1 MAERQILEKISNSE
15 ETTLQIGGEFAAT
28 ISLEKEAFVALD
40 GDLGAGKTAFV
51 RGMAGVLC
59 PGARVCSPTYTVMR
73 MYEGEDCTL
82 YHFDMYRI
90 TSPEDLESV
99 GFYDCVGIVAAEW
112 CSNTPYA
119 LPDSYYRVTIEK
131 LGENERRIVVS
142 RVCKDE

>member
-1 MAERQILEKISNSE
+1 MVNRLILEKTSDSE
-15 ETTLQIGGEFAAT
+15 EATLQIGAEFAGL
-28 ISLEKEAFVALD
+28 LEGKKEAFIALD

-73 MYEGEDCTL
+73 MYEGEGPTL

-99 GFYDCVGIVAAEW
+99 GF
-112 CSNTPYA
+112 
-119 LPDSYYRVTIEK
+119 
-131 LGENERRIVVS
+131 
-142 RVCKDE
+142 